1 MGPLLWTMCEGFP
14 QPIQDQFR
22 SPYGWSIV
30 SGMWYT
36 TITLCDLCRRVQWF
50 FPTGGFPQ
58 PVVFPG
64 RPEPW
69 RGRHLGTA
77 EAVPRERLEPR
88 PGRRPLVPMGRAATY
103 HWSVASALREG
114 TLGSKAPRPLRSH
127 VGCGPMLAA
136 VPCRH
141 ALGGRAL
148 GKIPMAKLWH
158 MIYCIPQC
166 LCTGPCLAG
175 MAPPRN
181 RRVQTFDEAPISISR
196 VAAS

>member
-22 SPYGWSIV
+22 SQCGWSIV

-50 FPTGGFPQ
+50 FPTGGFSR

-88 PGRRPLVPMGRAATY
+88 PGRRPLVPIGRAATH
-103 HWSVASALREG
+103 HWSVDSALREG

-127 VGCGPMLAA
+127 AGCGPMPARARRPRAGEDSCGQTVIYGILYTT
-136 VPCRH
+136 VPVH
-141 ALGGRAL
+141 RAL
-148 GKIPMAKLWH
+148 LSRHGSAAK
-158 MIYCIPQC
+158 P
-166 LCTGPCLAG
+166 A
-175 MAPPRN
+175 RSN
-181 RRVQTFDEAPISISR
+181 V
-196 VAAS
+196 